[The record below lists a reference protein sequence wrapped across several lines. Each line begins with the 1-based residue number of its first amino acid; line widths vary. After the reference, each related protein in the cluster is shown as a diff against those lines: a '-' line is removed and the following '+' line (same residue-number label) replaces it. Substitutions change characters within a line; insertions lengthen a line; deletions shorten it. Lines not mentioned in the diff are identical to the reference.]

1 MHDMKKLTMR
11 PSTQLFS
18 RLLVLSLLLFAL
30 GSGLVFSVRG
40 ALMQVPAG
48 GYEGDVSARTD
59 AGKGSV
65 GIADWVQI
73 GRFVAGTD
81 AAKIGGEFQRADVAP
96 KATKGDGYLTMAD
109 WVQAGRYALGQDA
122 LVAAGGPTT
131 PATGFPTKP
140 EAARDMRIVNLGISG
155 STLNLAIEYEAVG
168 NENAFGFS
176 VNFDP
181 MVLGSPTAAT
191 GSGASGATLLFN
203 SLQAAQGKLGFAL
216 ALPSPNVILAGV
228 RQLATLS
235 FTILKVGVN
244 TQLSFGNQPVAIEI
258 VGADASILPAPNTAT
273 PTTVAIDNP
282 VPTLT
287 SLDPTSAVISSAA
300 FTLTVNGTNFNA
312 TSIVRWNGAD
322 RTTTLK
328 SATQL
333 EAAITM
339 ADIAAAGSA
348 SVTVFN
354 PAPGGGTTTALS
366 FAINN
371 PVPTLFSLDPTN
383 VVAGSAGFTL
393 MVNGTGFFTGSV
405 VQVNS
410 VNRTTTF
417 GSPTKLSINLTTE
430 ELAAAGAL
438 SIRVVNPAPGGGATA
453 TQTFTIN
460 NPVPALTS
468 LSQTT
473 IATGSDAFTLT
484 VTGSNFVNTSKV
496 RWNGA
501 ERATTFVSSTQLQAT
516 ILKTDLETG
525 SAASV
530 TVVNPTPGGGT
541 SNALTF
547 TVTNP
552 TPAITSLDPPSTF
565 ATLPAFALMVNG
577 TGFVPNSVVRWNGPN
592 SNGDRT
598 TTFVSNTK
606 VTAAISA
613 ADIAAEGTAVVTV
626 FSPTPGGGTSNAVN
640 FVIEKLTGY
649 EGDVSPRPFGNND
662 GKVTVSD
669 WVQLGRFYIG
679 LDKAENGSEFQRADC
694 APKDTKGDGR
704 ITISDWVQAGRY
716 SAGLD
721 AVVFAGGPTQ
731 PPLVPQPTVAAFA
744 SEATPR
750 VLRAMSANFRRD
762 QLNMLPIELDAQ
774 GNENALAF
782 TLNYDPK
789 LLRFAAATLGAGAS
803 GATLSI
809 NHQARAGRVGLALAM
824 PVGQV
829 INAGTR
835 AVLNVRFVPLAGDGN
850 VTTQVSFGDHVVAR
864 EMADALAKPLPA
876 ATYLNAT
883 INLSGRAAAHV
894 IAANYVGDE
903 LAADSIAS
911 AFGANLA
918 VSSEGVTTKSL
929 PTTLGGTRVRIT
941 DSKGAEREAALFFV
955 SPTQV
960 NYQIPAGTAEGV
972 ATITITNRDGIETKG
987 FVYIGRVAPGIFSA
1001 DATGTGVAAADVVY
1015 VRSDGSQVW
1024 ERAARFDATANRF
1037 VATPIVV
1044 SGDAAYLIL
1053 YGTGLRHRRELAQV
1067 QARVDGV
1074 AVAVEYAGA
1083 QGGYVGLDQLNLKLP
1098 PSLEGRGEV
1107 TVELLVEGKAANPVR
1122 IAIR

>member
-1 MHDMKKLTMR
+1 MKKLTMR

-30 GSGLVFSVRG
+30 GSELVFSVRG

-59 AGKGSV
+59 AGKGAV

-122 LVAAGGPTT
+122 LVAAGGPTA
-131 PATGFPTKP
+131 PASGFPTKP
-140 EAARDMRIVNLGISG
+140 EAARDLRIVNLGISG

-181 MVLGSPTAAT
+181 LVLGSPTAAT

-203 SLQAAQGKLGFAL
+203 NLQAAQGRVGFAL
-216 ALPSPNVILAGV
+216 ALPSPNVIPAGV

-258 VGADASILPAPNTAT
+258 VAADASTLPAPNTAT

-282 VPTLT
+282 APTLT
-287 SLDPTSAVISSAA
+287 SLDPMSAVIGGAA
-300 FTLTVNGTNFNA
+300 FTLTVTGTNFNA
-312 TSIVRWNGAD
+312 TSIVRWNGTD
-322 RTTTLK
+322 RATTLK

-348 SVTVFN
+348 NVTVFN
-354 PAPGGGTTTALS
+354 PTPGGGTTTALS

-383 VVAGSAGFTL
+383 VVAGSTGFTL
-393 MVNGTGFFTGSV
+393 MVNGTGFFASSV

-410 VNRTTTF
+410 VNRMTTF
-417 GSPTKLSINLTTE
+417 VSSTKLTINLTTE
-430 ELAAAGAL
+430 ELAAAGGL
-438 SIRVVNPAPGGGATA
+438 TIRVVNPAPGGGTTA

-460 NPVPALTS
+460 NPVPVITS
-468 LSQTT
+468 LSQTS

-484 VTGSNFVNTSKV
+484 VTGSNFVSTSKV
-496 RWNGA
+496 HWNGA
-501 ERATTFVSSTQLQAT
+501 ERATTFVSSTQLQAA
-516 ILKTDLETG
+516 ILKTDLEMG
-525 SAASV
+525 GAVSV
-530 TVVNPTPGGGT
+530 TVMNPTPGGGT
-541 SNALTF
+541 SNAVTF

-577 TGFVPNSVVRWNGPN
+577 TGFVPNSVVRWNGA
-592 SNGDRT
+592 DRT
-598 TTFVSNTK
+598 TTFVSNRK

-613 ADIAAEGTAVVTV
+613 ADIAAEGAAVVTV

-640 FVIEKLTGY
+640 FAIEKLTGY

-662 GKVTVSD
+662 GNVTVAD
-669 WVQLGRFYIG
+669 WVQLGRFFVG

-694 APKDTKGDGR
+694 APKETKGDGR
-704 ITISDWVQAGRY
+704 ITITDWVQAGRY

-731 PPLVPQPTVAAFA
+731 PPVVPQFTAAAFT

-750 VLRAMSANFRRD
+750 VLRALNANFRRD
-762 QLNMLPIELDAQ
+762 QINTLQLELDAQ

-782 TLNYDPK
+782 TLNYDSK
-789 LLRFAAATLGAGAS
+789 RLRFADATLGASAS

-824 PVGQV
+824 PVGHV
-829 INAGTR
+829 IAAGTR
-835 AVLNVRFVPLAGDGN
+835 AVLNVRFVPLAGEGN
-850 VTTQVSFGDHVVAR
+850 VTTQVSFGDHVVTR
-864 EMADALAKPLPA
+864 EMADAAARPLPA

-883 INLSGRAAAHV
+883 INLSGRAAAQV

-911 AFGANLA
+911 AFGAHLA
-918 VSSEGVTTKSL
+918 LSSEGVTTKTL
-929 PTTLGGTRVRIT
+929 PTALGGTRVKVS
-941 DSKGAEREAALFFV
+941 DSKGAERDAALFFV

-972 ATITITNRDGIETKG
+972 ATVTITNRDGVETKG
-987 FVYIGRVAPGIFSA
+987 FVNIGRVAPGIFSA

-1015 VRSDGSQVW
+1015 VRRDGLQVW

-1037 VATPIVV
+1037 VATPIMV
-1044 SGDAAYLIL
+1044 SGDPAYLIL

-1067 QARVDGV
+1067 QARIDGV

-1083 QGGYVGLDQLNLKLP
+1083 QSGYVGLDQLNLKLP
-1098 PSLEGRGEV
+1098 PSLAGRGEV
-1107 TVELLVEGKAANPVR
+1107 TVELWVEGKAANPVR